1 MFKNNIQVYKGKSF
15 VKSIKTASSSSS
27 SSKVIVFDLDE
38 TIGSFSDL
46 DILWRGLLEY
56 ATTNSYFVF
65 NNTQENFNELFDLY
79 PEFLRYGILNILD
92 FLYYKKIK
100 GECDKVCI
108 YTNNR
113 LQKQWTNMIIQYL
126 ENKQNVDGLF
136 DDYICAFKINKQ
148 IIDPRRTTNNKT
160 YNELIRC
167 LLVPRKTEI
176 CFIDNTYYDKM
187 KNDKVYYI
195 QPKAYY
201 HKMKTYEIIN
211 RFVNSNFANFC
222 NTPTYNILKT
232 ECSDFL
238 YEWFIKNKSLNTS
251 VKSDN
256 EVEIDLAVSKQIM
269 YHIREFFYMI
279 TKKNKTVKNIH
290 HTTKSFTRK
299 NRI

>member
-15 VKSIKTASSSSS
+15 VKSPNIKTASSS

-38 TIGSFSDL
+38 TIGSFGDL

-56 ATTNSYFVF
+56 TTINTYFVF
-65 NNTQENFNELFDLY
+65 NNTQENFNELLELY

-92 FLYYKKIK
+92 FLYYKKVK

-176 CFIDNTYYDKM
+176 CFIDNTHYDKM

-211 RFVNSNFANFC
+211 RFINSNFVNCC
-222 NTPTYNILKT
+222 NTPMRNIVKT

-251 VKSDN
+251 VKSEN
-256 EVEIDLAVSKQIM
+256 EVEIDLAVSKQMM

-279 TKKNKTVKNIH
+279 TKKNKTVKNINY
-290 HTTKSFTRK
+290 TVKSFTRK
-299 NRI
+299 KRY

>member
-1 MFKNNIQVYKGKSF
+1 MFNNTIQVYKGKSF
-15 VKSIKTASSSSS
+15 INSNAKYTST

-38 TIGSFSDL
+38 TIGSFGDL

-56 ATTNSYFVF
+56 AIMNNYFTF
-65 NNTQENFNELFDLY
+65 NDTQENFNELFDLY

-92 FLYYKKIK
+92 FLYYKKVK
-100 GECDKVCI
+100 GECDKVYI
-108 YTNNR
+108 YTNNQ

-126 ENKQNVDGLF
+126 ENKQNVEGLF
-136 DDYICAFKINKQ
+136 DDFICAFKINKQ

-167 LLVPRKTEI
+167 LLVPKKTEI
-176 CFIDNTYYDKM
+176 CFIDNTYYGKM
-187 KNDKVYYI
+187 KNEKVYYI
-195 QPKAYY
+195 QPKPYY

-211 RFVNSNFANFC
+211 RFISSNYVNLC
-222 NTPTYNILKT
+222 NTTITRSILKT

-256 EVEIDLAVSKQIM
+256 EVEIDLAVSKQMM

-279 TKKNKTVKNIH
+279 TKKNKTLKNVQNNVS
-290 HTTKSFTRK
+290 SFTRK
-299 NRI
+299 KRY

>member
-1 MFKNNIQVYKGKSF
+1 MFKNNIQAYKGKSF
-15 VKSIKTASSSSS
+15 VKSPNIKTAS

-38 TIGSFSDL
+38 TLGSFCDL

-79 PEFLRYGILNILD
+79 PEFLRYGILNVLD

-211 RFVNSNFANFC
+211 RFINSNFVNFC
-222 NTPTYNILKT
+222 NTPTRNILKT

-251 VKSDN
+251 VKSEN
-256 EVEIDLAVSKQIM
+256 EVEIDLAVSKQMM

-279 TKKNKTVKNIH
+279 TKKNKTVKNINY
-290 HTTKSFTRK
+290 TVKSFTRK
-299 NRI
+299 KRY

>member
-15 VKSIKTASSSSS
+15 VKSPNIKTTSRS

-38 TIGSFSDL
+38 TLGSFCDL

-79 PEFLRYGILNILD
+79 PEFLRYGILNVLD

-256 EVEIDLAVSKQIM
+256 EVEIDLAVSKQMM
-269 YHIREFFYMI
+269 YHVREFFYMI

-299 NRI
+299 NRP